1 MESQYKT
8 ITYMNQSVKI
18 LQYLSESDNQF
29 NQRLDFIKKLEAANI
44 DWKEANK
51 LSKIWYNITFKNC
64 KYSSE
69 LYQKIINF

>member
-1 MESQYKT
+1 METQYKT
-8 ITYMNQSVKI
+8 ITYMNQSVKV

-29 NQRLDFIKKLEAANI
+29 NQRLEFIKKLEAANI

-69 LYQKIINF
+69 LYRKIINF